1 MKLYLDDDSVDPLLV
16 RLLRQAGHDVCL
28 PADIGLSGADDPV
41 HLTEAIADGR
51 SFLSRNHD
59 DFLQLHV
66 LIMRA
71 QGHHPGILIVRRDND
86 PTRDMTPRGVVH
98 AISRLLES
106 GVPVQDQFQILN
118 HWR

>member
-16 RLLRQAGHDVCL
+16 RLLRQAEHDVCL
-28 PADIGLSGADDPV
+28 PADTGLSGADDPV
-41 HLTEAIADGR
+41 HLTQAIADRR

-66 LIMRA
+66 LIMQAR
-71 QGHHPGILIVRRDND
+71 GHHAGIVIVRRDND
-86 PTRDMTPRGVVH
+86 PTRDMTPRGTVH
-98 AISRLLES
+98 AISCLLES
-106 GVPVQDQFQILN
+106 GVPLPDQFHILN